1 MTFIYTVQYI
11 NIDDV
16 LTTEHGAVSA
26 NSFTEAMTLIE
37 SYYGN
42 DLEEIN
48 MLSRF
53 DSPVL
58 LIPEDLVPSIID
70 AQE

>member
-11 NIDDV
+11 NIDDA
-16 LTTEHGAVSA
+16 LATEHGAVSA